1 VAALLVL
8 CGPAALSGCGDRSGP
23 TAAGSASGARTLAE
37 ARKGFTTHLVE
48 RFHDGTPAEE
58 PPSGVVRL
66 VHYPSPAGQLAA
78 YLTPTSGPGPAPG
91 DPVDHRW

>member
-1 VAALLVL
+1 M
-8 CGPAALSGCGDRSGP
+8 
-23 TAAGSASGARTLAE
+23 AGSRAQTLAE
-37 ARKGFTTHLVE
+37 ARKGFTTHLVT